1 MPDSCLLREAH
12 GTLKA
17 GRARGSNVDRADTNP
32 GPPKRAAVSKGVLRS
47 GLVCNSYDTTT
58 VPWCDCSKLHGFQK
72 IIASI
77 ASDDDRAAGV
87 DCAIV
92 NRFPGVS
99 VENGS

>member
-32 GPPKRAAVSKGVLRS
+32 GPPKRAAAVSKGVQRS
-47 GLVCNSYDTTT
+47 GLVCSSYDTTT

-72 IIASI
+72 IITSI
-77 ASDDDRAAGV
+77 ASDDDRAAGRGL
-87 DCAIV
+87 CNCEQI
-92 NRFPGVS
+92 PGP
-99 VENGS
+99 GC